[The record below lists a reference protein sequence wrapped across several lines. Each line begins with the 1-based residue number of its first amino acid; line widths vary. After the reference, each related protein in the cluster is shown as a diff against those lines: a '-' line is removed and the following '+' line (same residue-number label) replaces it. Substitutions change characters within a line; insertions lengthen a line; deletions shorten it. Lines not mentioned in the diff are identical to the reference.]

1 MKNERIKILELLAE
15 ETIDTD
21 EAVRLLKALD
31 SDEDNADEIIQQFA
45 ENSERFAEDFSER
58 FHAAFKDIEP
68 ELDAAA
74 KEVLGAVASLL
85 DDVSQSL
92 KDKNNKP
99 YDKDT
104 HGGD

>member
-1 MKNERIKILELLAE
+1 MKKERMKILQLLAE
-15 ETIDTD
+15 EAIDTD
-21 EAVRLLKALD
+21 EAVRLLKSLN
-31 SDEDNADEIIQQFA
+31 SDGDIIDEELQQFA

-58 FHAAFKDIEP
+58 FYAAFKDVEP

-92 KDKNNKP
+92 KGKNN
-99 YDKDT
+99 
-104 HGGD
+104 